1 LSALLDLTLIRYHFV
16 EPYAQLKHQSA
27 WVIELA
33 RLFEPCDKQGQARTA
48 RQVKREVKQFLDRL
62 EHASRAT
69 QRPNEAEVITSIMKA
84 IRNRWWGLFTCYQVS
99 NVPSSNN
106 DLETFF
112 KDMKHHQRRITG
124 RKSVQEFILRYG
136 PFAAFIDY
144 VEAFDD
150 LLARLR
156 QVKPEDFK
164 QARQALQKVQLRLK
178 KLYRFRHHPD
188 EYYCDLETRW
198 EKAISSDS

>member
-1 LSALLDLTLIRYHFV
+1 
-16 EPYAQLKHQSA
+16 
-27 WVIELA
+27 VIELA
-33 RLFEPCDKQGQARTA
+33 HLFEPCDKQGHARTA
-48 RQVKREVKQFLDRL
+48 RQVKREVQQFLERL
-62 EHASRAT
+62 E
-69 QRPNEAEVITSIMKA
+69 QEAIEQPDEADVIACIVKA
-84 IRNRWWGLFTCYQVS
+84 VRHRWWGLFTCYRVS

-124 RKSVQEFILRYG
+124 RKSVHEFILRYG

-144 VEAFDD
+144 AESFDV

-156 QVKPEDFK
+156 QVKPEDLK
-164 QARQALQKVQLRLK
+164 QARQTLQKVEMRLK

-188 EYYCDLETRW
+188 EYYRDLETRW
-198 EKAISSDS
+198 EKAVSSGR

>member
-1 LSALLDLTLIRYHFV
+1 LSALLDVALIRNQYS
-16 EPYAQLKHQSA
+16 EPYAQLKRQSA

-33 RLFEPCDKQGQARTA
+33 RLFEPCDKQGHARTA
-48 RQVKREVKQFLDRL
+48 PQVKREVKQFLQRL
-62 EHASRAT
+62 EQVAT
-69 QRPNEAEVITSIMKA
+69 QRPDEAKVIASIVKA
-84 IRNRWWGLFTCYQVS
+84 VHHRWWGLFTCYQVS
-99 NVPSSNN
+99 NVPASNN

-144 VEAFDD
+144 TESLDD

-156 QVKPEDFK
+156 QVKPKDFK

-188 EYYCDLETRW
+188 TYFRDLETRW
-198 EKAISSDS
+198 EKAISSSR

>member
-1 LSALLDLTLIRYHFV
+1 MLELTLIRNQYL
-16 EPYAQLKHQSA
+16 EPYLQLKRQSA
-27 WVIELA
+27 WIIELA
-33 RLFEPCDKQGQARTA
+33 RLFEPCDKQGHARTT
-48 RQVKREVKQFLDRL
+48 RQVKREVTQFLKRL
-62 EHASRAT
+62 E
-69 QRPNEAEVITSIMKA
+69 QEAAQHPDETKVVTSIVKA
-84 IRNRWWGLFTCYQVS
+84 VRHRWWGLFTCYQVS
-99 NVPSSNN
+99 HVPSSNN

-144 VEAFDD
+144 TETFDD

-156 QVKPEDFK
+156 QVKPKDFQ

-188 EYYCDLETRW
+188 QYFHDLETRW
-198 EKAISSDS
+198 ENAISLSR

>member
-1 LSALLDLTLIRYHFV
+1 LSALLELTLIRNQYL
-16 EPYAQLKHQSA
+16 EPYLQLKRQSA
-27 WVIELA
+27 WIIELA
-33 RLFEPCDKQGQARTA
+33 RLFEPCDKQGHARTT
-48 RQVKREVKQFLDRL
+48 RQVKREVTQFLKRL
-62 EHASRAT
+62 E
-69 QRPNEAEVITSIMKA
+69 QEAAQHPDETKVVTSIVKA
-84 IRNRWWGLFTCYQVS
+84 VRHRWWGLFTCYQVS
-99 NVPSSNN
+99 HVPSSNN

-144 VEAFDD
+144 TETFDD

-156 QVKPEDFK
+156 QVKPKDFQ

-188 EYYCDLETRW
+188 QYFHDLETRW
-198 EKAISSDS
+198 ENAISSSR